1 MKRNVA
7 LKKEDNCDSEDTKIS
22 EDLSNEEDQ
31 SQRLDNKLS
40 YKTAAPT
47 HTLPFKSR
55 VTMTE
60 FKKIVLL
67 LKYTSF
73 SANPLYLHLTN
84 LMAVGVFRGCSK
96 MSFCKSEMRDSHS

>member
-7 LKKEDNCDSEDTKIS
+7 LRKEDNCDSEDTKIS

-47 HTLPFKSR
+47 HNLDDNLFMFTLGSTRLTLLVNEVK
-55 VTMTE
+55 T
-60 FKKIVLL
+60 KK
-67 LKYTSF
+67 
-73 SANPLYLHLTN
+73 LHC
-84 LMAVGVFRGCSK
+84 FPY
-96 MSFCKSEMRDSHS
+96 FF